1 LHLSIPLFHRTIVR
15 RSLARENHRNR
26 RISGGSIMAT
36 APVTQALNRG
46 GSFLIT
52 RTSAEDVFTPADLT
66 DDQRLIGQTAEEFMR
81 QEVVPAI
88 PELEA
93 HKDNQPMVKALK
105 KAGEI
110 GLLGGGIPEAYGG
123 AGLDKISATILAEK
137 LATYGSF
144 AVSHGGHSGIGTVP
158 IVYFG
163 TEEQKKKYLPKIASG
178 ELLSSYCL
186 SEPQAGSDSLASL
199 TRAVLSP
206 DGKNYILNG
215 QKMWITNGGFADI
228 YIVFA
233 KIDGEKFSCFIVE
246 RGTPGFTAGA
256 EEKKMGIKGSSTTPL
271 FFENSPVPK
280 ENLLHEPGRGHV
292 VAFNTLNAGRFGL
305 GAFCLGAGKDV
316 LAASSK
322 YAKERAAFGKHLAD
336 FGLIKG
342 KLGEMA
348 IRIFAIESEVYR
360 TAGVIEAAVS
370 GPEASTDK
378 TKQSMQVLEE
388 YAIESSISKVG
399 GSEVLDFC
407 VDEAVQIF
415 GGYGFH
421 EDYPVARA
429 YRDSRVNRIFEGTNE
444 INRMLIVQMLMKRA
458 IAGALP
464 LIPAGM
470 KLQEEILAGPSFEE
484 GPSGEFAEEE
494 KSVEQAKKIFL
505 MASGTAMQKFR
516 EKLGEEQEI
525 MASLANIVMDVYGME
540 SCLRRTQKATAAK
553 SSAAALMADATRAFI
568 YDAMDRVEKDARVAL
583 AGCADGDALTT
594 QLAVLR
600 RFAKHAPVNTIAIRR
615 RIADAVLAQDKYPFE
630 GR

>member
-1 LHLSIPLFHRTIVR
+1 
-15 RSLARENHRNR
+15 
-26 RISGGSIMAT
+26 MAT
-36 APVTQALNRG
+36 APVSQALNRG

-52 RTSAEDVFTPADLT
+52 KTPHEDVFTPADLT
-66 DDQRLIGQTAEEFMR
+66 DDQRLIGQTAEEFM
-81 QEVVPAI
+81 QKEVIPAI

-93 HKDNQPMVKALK
+93 HKDNKPMVQALK

-123 AGLDKISATILAEK
+123 TGLDKISATILAEK
-137 LATYGSF
+137 LASYGSF
-144 AVSHGGHSGIGTVP
+144 AVSHGGHAGIGTVP

-228 YIVFA
+228 YVVFA

-271 FFENSPVPK
+271 FFDNSPVPK

-292 VAFNTLNAGRFGL
+292 VAFNTLNAGRFSL
-305 GAFCLGAGKDV
+305 GAFCLGAGKKV
-316 LAASSK
+316 LEASSK
-322 YAKERAAFGKHLAD
+322 YAKERGAFGKHLAD

-348 IRIFAIESEVYR
+348 IRIYAIESEVYR

-370 GPEASTDK
+370 GPDASTDK
-378 TKQSMQVLEE
+378 TKQAMQVLEE

-399 GSEVLDFC
+399 GSEMLDFV
-407 VDEAVQIF
+407 VDEGVQIF

-421 EDYPVARA
+421 EEYPVARA

-458 IAGALP
+458 MAGVLP

-516 EKLGEEQEI
+516 EKLGDEQEV
-525 MASLANIVMDVYGME
+525 MGSLANIVMDVYGME
-540 SCLRRTQKATAAK
+540 SCLRRAQKASAAK
-553 SSAAALMADATRAFI
+553 SSLASLMGDATRAFV

-583 AGCADGDALTT
+583 AACADGDTLTT

-600 RFAKHAPVNTIAIRR
+600 RFAKHSPVNTIAIRR
-615 RIADAVLAQDKYPFE
+615 RVADAVLAQDKYPFE

>member
-1 LHLSIPLFHRTIVR
+1 VLLEQ
-15 RSLARENHRNR
+15 ARENHPEKQFP
-26 RISGGSIMAT
+26 GGTIMAT
-36 APVTQALNRG
+36 TPVLQALNRG

-52 RTSAEDVFTPADLT
+52 KTAFGDVFTPADLT
-66 DDQRLIGQTAEEFMR
+66 DDQRLIGQTAEEFM
-81 QEVVPAI
+81 QKEVIPAI

-93 HKDNQPMVKALK
+93 HKDNQPMVQALK

-123 AGLDKISATILAEK
+123 TGLDKISATILAEK
-137 LATYGSF
+137 LASYGSF
-144 AVSHGGHSGIGTVP
+144 AVSHGGHAGIGTVP

-186 SEPQAGSDSLASL
+186 SEPQAGSDSLASR

-228 YIVFA
+228 YVVFA

-292 VAFNTLNAGRFGL
+292 VAFNTLNAGRFSL
-305 GAFCLGAGKDV
+305 GAFCLGAAKKV
-316 LAASSK
+316 LEASSK
-322 YAKERAAFGKHLAD
+322 YAKERGAFGKHLAD

-348 IRIFAIESEVYR
+348 IRIYAIESEVYR

-370 GPEASTDK
+370 GPEASNDK
-378 TKQSMQVLEE
+378 TKQAMQVLEE

-399 GSEVLDFC
+399 GSEMLDFV
-407 VDEAVQIF
+407 VDEGVQIF

-458 IAGALP
+458 MAGVLP

-470 KLQEEILAGPSFEE
+470 KLQEEILAGPSFDEAPT
-484 GPSGEFAEEE
+484 GDFAEEE

-516 EKLGEEQEI
+516 EKLADEQEV

-540 SCLRRTQKATAAK
+540 SCLRRAQKASAAK
-553 SSAAALMADATRAFI
+553 SSAAGLMGDATRAFI
-568 YDAMDRVEKDARVAL
+568 YDAMDRIEKDARIAL
-583 AGCADGDALTT
+583 AACADGDTLTT

-600 RFAKHAPVNTIAIRR
+600 RFAKHSPVNTIAIRR
-615 RIADAVLAQDKYPFE
+615 RVADAVLAQDKYPFE

>member
-1 LHLSIPLFHRTIVR
+1 
-15 RSLARENHRNR
+15 
-26 RISGGSIMAT
+26 MAT
-36 APVTQALNRG
+36 APVSQALNLG

-52 RTSAEDVFTPADLT
+52 RTAHKDVFTPADLT
-66 DDQRLIGQTAEEFMR
+66 DDQRLIGQTAEEFM
-81 QEVVPAI
+81 QKEVIPAI

-93 HKDNQPMVKALK
+93 HKDNQPMVQALK
-105 KAGEI
+105 KAGDI

-123 AGLDKISATILAEK
+123 TGLDKISATILAEK
-137 LATYGSF
+137 LASYGSF
-144 AVSHGGHSGIGTVP
+144 AVSHGGHAGIGTVP

-186 SEPQAGSDSLASL
+186 SEPQAGSDSLASR

-292 VAFNTLNAGRFGL
+292 VAFNTLNAGRFSL
-305 GAFCLGAGKDV
+305 GAFCLGAAKKV
-316 LAASSK
+316 LEASSK
-322 YAKERAAFGKHLAD
+322 YAKERGAFGKHLAD

-348 IRIFAIESEVYR
+348 IRVYAIESEVYR

-370 GPEASTDK
+370 GPEANKDK
-378 TKQSMQVLEE
+378 TQQAMQVLEE

-399 GSEVLDFC
+399 GSEMLDFV
-407 VDEAVQIF
+407 VDEGVQIF

-444 INRMLIVQMLMKRA
+444 INRMLIIQMLMKRA
-458 IAGALP
+458 MAGVLP

-484 GPSGEFAEEE
+484 APAGEFAEEE
-494 KSVEQAKKIFL
+494 KSLDQAKKIFL
-505 MASGTAMQKFR
+505 MASWTAMQKFR
-516 EKLGEEQEI
+516 EKLADEQEV
-525 MASLANIVMDVYGME
+525 MGSLANIVMDVYGME
-540 SCLRRTQKATAAK
+540 SCLRRAQKASAAR
-553 SSAAALMADATRAFI
+553 SSAAGLMGDTTRAFV
-568 YDAMDRVEKDARVAL
+568 YDAMDRVEKDARIAL
-583 AGCADGDALTT
+583 AACADGDTLTT

-600 RFAKHAPVNTIAIRR
+600 RFAKHVPVNTIAIRR
-615 RIADAVLAQDKYPFE
+615 RIADAVLAQDRYPFE

>member
-1 LHLSIPLFHRTIVR
+1 
-15 RSLARENHRNR
+15 
-26 RISGGSIMAT
+26 MAT
-36 APVTQALNRG
+36 TPVSQSLHRG

-52 RTSAEDVFTPADLT
+52 KTSHEEVFTPADLT
-66 DDQRLIGQTAEEFMR
+66 DDQRLIGQTAEEFM
-81 QEVVPAI
+81 QKEVIPVI

-93 HKDNQPMVKALK
+93 HKDNQPMVQALK

-110 GLLGGGIPEAYGG
+110 GLLGGGIPEEYGG
-123 AGLDKISATILAEK
+123 TGLDKISATILAEK
-137 LATYGSF
+137 LASYGSF
-144 AVSHGGHSGIGTVP
+144 AVSHGGHAGIGTVP

-186 SEPQAGSDSLASL
+186 SEPQAGSDSLASR

-206 DGKNYILNG
+206 DGRNYILNG

-228 YIVFA
+228 YVVFA

-271 FFENSPVPK
+271 FFENAPVPK

-292 VAFNTLNAGRFGL
+292 VAFNTLNAGRFSL
-305 GAFCLGAGKDV
+305 GAFCLGAAKKV
-316 LAASSK
+316 LEASSK

-360 TAGVIEAAVS
+360 TAGVIEGAVS
-370 GPEASTDK
+370 GAEASKDK
-378 TKQSMQVLEE
+378 TKQAMQVLEE

-399 GSEVLDFC
+399 GSEMLDFV
-407 VDEAVQIF
+407 VDEGVQIF

-444 INRMLIVQMLMKRA
+444 INRMLIIQMLMKRA
-458 IAGALP
+458 MAGVLP
-464 LIPAGM
+464 LIPAGL

-484 GPSGEFAEEE
+484 PPTAEFAEEE
-494 KSVEQAKKIFL
+494 KSLEQAKKIFL
-505 MASGTAMQKFR
+505 MASGAAMQKFR
-516 EKLGEEQEI
+516 EKLAEEQEV

-540 SCLRRTQKATAAK
+540 SCLRRAQKASAAK
-553 SSAAALMADATRAFI
+553 SSVSSLMGDATRAFT
-568 YDAMDRVEKDARVAL
+568 YDAMDRVEKEARNAL
-583 AGCADGDALTT
+583 AACADGDTLTT

-600 RFAKHAPVNTIAIRR
+600 RFAKHAPLNTIAIRR
-615 RIADAVLAQDKYPFE
+615 RVADAVLAQDRYPFE

>member
-1 LHLSIPLFHRTIVR
+1 
-15 RSLARENHRNR
+15 
-26 RISGGSIMAT
+26 MAT
-36 APVTQALNRG
+36 APVSQALNRG
-46 GSFLIT
+46 GSFLVT
-52 RTSAEDVFTPADLT
+52 KTSHQDVFTPADLT
-66 DDQRLIGQTAEEFMR
+66 DDQRLIGQTAEEFM
-81 QEVVPAI
+81 QKEVIPAI
-88 PELEA
+88 PDLEA
-93 HKDNQPMVKALK
+93 HKDNQPMVQALK

-110 GLLGGGIPEAYGG
+110 GLLGGGIPEVYGG
-123 AGLDKISATILAEK
+123 TGLDKISATILAEK
-137 LATYGSF
+137 LAGYGSF
-144 AVSHGGHSGIGTVP
+144 AVSHGGHAGIGTVP

-186 SEPQAGSDSLASL
+186 SEPQAGSDSLASR

-228 YIVFA
+228 YVVFA

-271 FFENSPVPK
+271 FFENAAIPK

-292 VAFNTLNAGRFGL
+292 VAFNTLNAGRFSL
-305 GAFCLGAGKDV
+305 GAFCLGAAKKV
-316 LAASSK
+316 LEASSK
-322 YAKERAAFGKHLAD
+322 YAKERGAFGKHLAD

-360 TAGVIEAAVS
+360 TAGVIESAVS
-370 GPEASTDK
+370 SAEASADK
-378 TKQSMQVLEE
+378 TKQAMQVLEE

-399 GSEVLDFC
+399 GSEMLDFV
-407 VDEAVQIF
+407 VDEGVQIF

-444 INRMLIVQMLMKRA
+444 INRMLIIQMLMKRA
-458 IAGALP
+458 MAGVLP

-470 KLQEEILAGPSFEE
+470 KLQEEILAGPSFEDA
-484 GPSGEFAEEE
+484 PTGEFAEEE
-494 KSVEQAKKIFL
+494 KALEQGKKIFL

-516 EKLGEEQEI
+516 EKLAEEQEV
-525 MASLANIVMDVYGME
+525 MGSLANIVMDVYGME
-540 SCLRRTQKATAAK
+540 SCLRRAQKASAAK
-553 SSAAALMADATRAFI
+553 SSIANLMGDATRAFV
-568 YDAMDRVEKDARVAL
+568 YDAMDRIEKDARVAL
-583 AGCADGDALTT
+583 AACADGDTLTT

-615 RIADAVLAQDKYPFE
+615 RIADAVLAQDRYPFE

>member
-1 LHLSIPLFHRTIVR
+1 
-15 RSLARENHRNR
+15 
-26 RISGGSIMAT
+26 MAT
-36 APVTQALNRG
+36 APVSQALNRG
-46 GSFLIT
+46 GSFLVT
-52 RTSAEDVFTPADLT
+52 KTSHEDVFTPADLT
-66 DDQRLIGQTAEEFMR
+66 DDQRLIGQTAEEFM
-81 QEVVPAI
+81 QKEVIPAI
-88 PELEA
+88 PDLEA
-93 HKDNQPMVKALK
+93 HKDNQPMVNALK

-123 AGLDKISATILAEK
+123 TGLDKISATILAEK
-137 LATYGSF
+137 LASYGSF
-144 AVSHGGHSGIGTVP
+144 AVSHGGHAGIGTVP

-186 SEPQAGSDSLASL
+186 SEPQAGSDSLASR

-228 YIVFA
+228 YVVFA

-271 FFENSPVPK
+271 FFENAAIPA

-292 VAFNTLNAGRFGL
+292 VAFNTLNAGRFSL
-305 GAFCLGAGKDV
+305 GAFCLGAAKKV
-316 LAASSK
+316 LEASSK
-322 YAKERAAFGKHLAD
+322 YAKERGAFGKHLAD

-360 TAGVIEAAVS
+360 TAGVIESAVS
-370 GPEASTDK
+370 SAEASTDK
-378 TKQSMQVLEE
+378 TKQAMQVLEE

-399 GSEVLDFC
+399 GSEMLDFV
-407 VDEAVQIF
+407 VDEGVQIF

-444 INRMLIVQMLMKRA
+444 INRMLIIQMLMKRA
-458 IAGALP
+458 MAGALP

-470 KLQEEILAGPSFEE
+470 KLQEEILAGPSFEDA
-484 GPSGEFAEEE
+484 PTGEFAEEE
-494 KSVEQAKKIFL
+494 KAVEQAKKIFL

-516 EKLGEEQEI
+516 EKLAEEQEV
-525 MASLANIVMDVYGME
+525 MGSLANIVMDVYAME
-540 SCLRRTQKATAAK
+540 SCLRRAQKASAAK
-553 SSAAALMADATRAFI
+553 SSIASLMGDATRAFT

-583 AGCADGDALTT
+583 AACADGDTLTT

-615 RIADAVLAQDKYPFE
+615 RIADAVLAQDRYPFE